1 MKKVA
6 EISLILTLLAIAS
19 VHAQTNESRSDATRS
34 VANRTGSRQTSVTR
48 PKVYSPKTTFSKE
61 FDSRFRKIL
70 GKNYGDRDQNR
81 TDYDDDRKRRRRRQQ
96 EQTDGSYDGTGP
108 DYARPNH
115 LIEMSIR
122 FAPSLDVNTAEGF
135 GTYTG
140 FQNNGSGVRV
150 SVGPTLDYFFFKD
163 RYALSTGL
171 WYTIKRS
178 GFQMPGS
185 FGETRSIPGTPFKE
199 SIYNLQYLQVPA
211 TVKLFANN
219 IAPNVRL
226 YLQTGGL
233 LSLKLA
239 EKALQTERNGL
250 YQAESGG
257 ERRQYGFGDIELI
270 LGTGI
275 QYKINQTN
283 AFNIGMSYQRGLISV
298 ARENQLTSRNR
309 VVSLDLGFKF

>member
-6 EISLILTLLAIAS
+6 GISLILTLLAVVTVCAQSIAS
-19 VHAQTNESRSDATRS
+19 RSNAH
-34 VANRTGSRQTSVTR
+34 R
-48 PKVYSPKTTFSKE
+48 PKTAFSKE
-61 FDSRFRKIL
+61 SDSRFRKIL
-70 GKNYGDRDQNR
+70 GENYDDQNQNR
-81 TDYDDDRKRRRRRQQ
+81 KDYNDDRKRRKQRQPKP
-96 EQTDGSYDGTGP
+96 DGPYDGTGP
-108 DYARPNH
+108 DYVRPNH

-122 FAPSLDVNTAEGF
+122 FAPSLDLNTAEGA

-140 FQNNGSGVRV
+140 FRDNGSGVRM

-185 FGETRSIPGTPFKE
+185 FGETRFIPGTPFKE

-233 LSLKLA
+233 LSLKIA

-257 ERRQYGFGDIELI
+257 DRRQYGRGDIELL
-270 LGTGI
+270 LGAGV
-275 QYKINQTN
+275 QYRINQIN
-283 AFNIGMSYQRGLISV
+283 AFNVGMSYQRGLINV
-298 ARENQLTSRNR
+298 ARGSQLISRNR

>member
-6 EISLILTLLAIAS
+6 GISLILTLMS
-19 VHAQTNESRSDATRS
+19 VVTVCAQSAVARS
-34 VANRTGSRQTSVTR
+34 GSAWSGTTQ
-48 PKVYSPKTTFSKE
+48 PKVYRPKMKFSKE
-61 FDSRFRKIL
+61 SDSRFRKIL
-70 GKNYGDRDQNR
+70 GDSYDDRDQNR
-81 TDYDDDRKRRRRRQQ
+81 KDYEDDRKRRRRRQPQ

-122 FAPSLDVNTAEGF
+122 FAPSLDLNTAEGF
-135 GTYTG
+135 GTYSG
-140 FQNNGSGVRV
+140 FQNNGSGVRM

-163 RYALSTGL
+163 RYAFSTGL

-185 FGETRSIPGTPFKE
+185 FGETRSIPGMPFKE

-226 YLQTGGL
+226 YMQTGGL

-257 ERRQYGFGDIELI
+257 DRRQYGFGDIELL
-270 LGTGI
+270 LGTGV

-283 AFNIGMSYQRGLISV
+283 AFSIGVTYQRGLVNV
-298 ARENQLTSRNR
+298 ARENQLISKNR

>member
-6 EISLILTLLAIAS
+6 GIGLILTLLASAP
-19 VHAQTNESRSDATRS
+19 VCAQTNATRSDAARS
-34 VANRTGSRQTSVTR
+34 VANRTGSRQTSLTR
-48 PKVYSPKTTFSKE
+48 PKVYSPKPAFSKE
-61 FDSRFRKIL
+61 SDRRFRKFL
-70 GKNYGDRDQNR
+70 GDNYDERNQNR

-96 EQTDGSYDGTGP
+96 EQANGSYDGTGP
-108 DYARPNH
+108 DYVRPNH

-140 FQNNGSGVRV
+140 FQNNGSAVRM

-185 FGETRSIPGTPFKE
+185 FGETRSTPGVPFKE

-239 EKALQTERNGL
+239 ERALQTERNGL

-257 ERRQYGFGDIELI
+257 ERRQYSFGDIELL
-270 LGTGI
+270 LGAGV

-283 AFNIGMSYQRGLISV
+283 AFNIGMSYQRGLINVS
-298 ARENQLTSRNR
+298 RENQLISKNR

>member
-6 EISLILTLLAIAS
+6 GISLILTLLAVVA
-19 VHAQTNESRSDATRS
+19 VHAQSNTTRS
-34 VANRTGSRQTSVTR
+34 KVYR
-48 PKVYSPKTTFSKE
+48 PKTAFSKE
-61 FDSRFRKIL
+61 SDSRFRKIL
-70 GKNYGDRDQNR
+70 GDNYDDQNQK
-81 TDYDDDRKRRRRRQQ
+81 DYNDDRKRRRRQQ
-96 EQTDGSYDGTGP
+96 QQTDGSYDGTGP

-115 LIEMSIR
+115 LIEMGIR
-122 FAPSLDVNTAEGF
+122 FAPSLHLNTAEGY
-135 GTYTG
+135 GTYAG
-140 FQNNGSGVRV
+140 FQDNGAGVRM
-150 SVGPTLDYFFFKD
+150 SIGPTLDYFFFKD
-163 RYALSTGL
+163 RYAFSTGL

-185 FGETRSIPGTPFKE
+185 FGDTRPVSGIPFKE

-257 ERRQYGFGDIELI
+257 DRRQYGFGDIELL
-270 LGTGI
+270 LGTGV

-283 AFNIGMSYQRGLISV
+283 AFNIGVTYQRGLINV
-298 ARENQLTSRNR
+298 ARANQLISKSR

>member
-6 EISLILTLLAIAS
+6 GLGLIMAILTTLS
-19 VHAQTNESRSDATRS
+19 GWAQSSSPALYKLRTKES
-34 VANRTGSRQTSVTR
+34 NVTE
-48 PKVYSPKTTFSKE
+48 K
-61 FDSRFRKIL
+61 RFRKIL
-70 GKNYGDRDQNR
+70 GDNYDGQDQNR
-81 TDYDDDRKRRRRRQQ
+81 RDYDDDRKRRRRRQST
-96 EQTDGSYDGTGP
+96 ESNSETGP

-122 FAPSLDVNTAEGF
+122 FAPSLDVNTAQGTGSYVGF
-135 GTYTG
+135 RD
-140 FQNNGSGVRV
+140 NGAGVRM

-163 RYALSTGL
+163 QYAFSTGL

-185 FGETRSIPGTPFKE
+185 FGSTRWNPGAPEKE
-199 SIYNLQYLQVPA
+199 SLYNLQYLQLPA

-219 IAPNVRL
+219 IAPGIRL
-226 YLQTGGL
+226 YVQTGGL

-239 EKALQTERNGL
+239 ERALQQERNGL
-250 YQAESGG
+250 YMAESGG
-257 ERRQYGFGDIELI
+257 DRRQYSFGDIELL

-283 AFNIGMSYQRGLISV
+283 AFNLGVSYQRGLMNV
-298 ARENQLTSRNR
+298 ARGSQLVSKNR

>member
-6 EISLILTLLAIAS
+6 GISLILTLLALVS
-19 VHAQTNESRSDATRS
+19 VYAQSN
-34 VANRTGSRQTSVTR
+34 VTR
-48 PKVYSPKTTFSKE
+48 PKVYRPKTAYSKE
-61 FDSRFRKIL
+61 SDSRFRKIL
-70 GKNYGDRDQNR
+70 GDNYDERDQNQKE
-81 TDYDDDRKRRRRRQQ
+81 YDDDRKRRRRRQQ
-96 EQTDGSYDGTGP
+96 TDDSYNGTGP

-122 FAPSLDVNTAEGF
+122 FAPSLNQNTAEGI
-135 GTYTG
+135 GTYAG
-140 FQNNGSGVRV
+140 FQNNGAAVRM

-185 FGETRSIPGTPFKE
+185 FGETRFIPGMPYKE

-219 IAPNVRL
+219 ISPGIRL
-226 YLQTGGL
+226 YVQTGGL
-233 LSLKLA
+233 LSLKVA
-239 EKALQTERNGL
+239 EKALQTERNAL
-250 YQAESGG
+250 YAAQSGG
-257 ERRQYGFGDIELI
+257 DRRQYGFGDIELL
-270 LGTGI
+270 LGTGV

-283 AFNIGMSYQRGLISV
+283 AFNMGVSYQRGLINV
-298 ARENQLTSRNR
+298 ARENQLVSKNR
-309 VVSLDLGFKF
+309 VLSLDLGFKF